1 MTRSHSGKV
10 ALVTGGASGIGRA
23 TVERMLEDGDA
34 VVAADL
40 NAENGDRLLAEL
52 SGPSGEGRLVF
63 VRTNVA
69 EEADVARA
77 VKCAVDTF
85 GRLDKL
91 VNNAGLGGAFG
102 PITEIDVEDWDYTF
116 HVLMRGVY
124 LGVKHGA
131 RAMIDRGEGG
141 AIVNIGSVAGLYG
154 GGGPVAYSSA
164 KAAVIN
170 FTRSVSIELAAHR
183 IRVNAVCPGFIRT
196 PLALGRGQG
205 PDLSALQP
213 WPEAGEPRN
222 LADVIAF
229 LCSDGSRFITGT
241 DIAVDGG
248 LTAAG
253 AQLVN
258 APGHTLAS
266 GVVGVN
272 RGTTGERSVIR
283 RRLDKD
289 AKPG

>member
-1 MTRSHSGKV
+1 MPQSDSGKV

-23 TVERMLEDGDA
+23 TVERFLDNGDA

-40 NAENGDRLLAEL
+40 NAESGERLLSEL
-52 SGPSGEGRLVF
+52 AGPGGEGRLIF

-69 EEADVARA
+69 EETDVAHAVERA
-77 VKCAVDTF
+77 VATF

-102 PITEIDVEDWDYTF
+102 PVTEVDVEDWDYTF
-116 HVLMRGVY
+116 DVLVRGVY

-131 RAMIDRGEGG
+131 RAMIARGEGG

-154 GGGPVAYSSA
+154 GAGPVPYSSA

-170 FTRSVSIELAAHR
+170 FTRSVAIELAAER
-183 IRVNAVCPGFIRT
+183 IRVNVVCPGFIRT
-196 PLALGRGQG
+196 PLALGGRTP
-205 PDLSALQP
+205 PDLSGLQP
-213 WPEAGEPRN
+213 WPEHGEAHHV
-222 LADVIAF
+222 ADVIAF
-229 LCSDGSRFITGT
+229 LCGDGARFVTGT

-253 AQLVN
+253 AQLTH
-258 APGHTLAS
+258 APGNTLAR

-283 RRLDKD
+283 RKLGAD
-289 AKPG
+289 ASRK

>member
-1 MTRSHSGKV
+1 MPHSSGGKV

-23 TVERMLEDGDA
+23 TVERLLNDGDA

-40 NAENGDRLLAEL
+40 NAENGDRLLSDL
-52 SGPSGEGRLVF
+52 SGASGEGRLIF
-63 VRTNVA
+63 VRTDVA
-69 EEADVARA
+69 EEGDVANAVNRA
-77 VKCAVDTF
+77 VETF

-102 PITEIDVEDWDYTF
+102 PITDVEVEDWDYTF
-116 HVLMRGVY
+116 DVLVRGVY

-131 RAMIDRGEGG
+131 RAMIRNGEGG
-141 AIVNIGSVAGLYG
+141 AIVNVGSVAGLYG
-154 GGGPVAYSSA
+154 GAGPVAYSSA
-164 KAAVIN
+164 KSAVIN

-196 PLALGRGQG
+196 PLALGGRAG

-213 WPEAGEPRN
+213 WPEPGEPHH
-222 LADVIAF
+222 LAAVIAF
-229 LCSDGSRFITGT
+229 LCSDDSRFITGT
-241 DIAVDGG
+241 DIVVDGG

-253 AQLVN
+253 AQLAS
-258 APGHTLAS
+258 APGITLAR

-283 RRLDKD
+283 RKLEN
-289 AKPG
+289 

>member
-1 MTRSHSGKV
+1 MPHADSGKV

-23 TVERMLEDGDA
+23 TVERLLEEGDA

-40 NAENGDRLLAEL
+40 NAANGERLLAEL
-52 SGPSGEGRLVF
+52 SGPGGEGRLIF
-63 VRTNVA
+63 VRANVA
-69 EEADVARA
+69 EEADVANAVKRA
-77 VKCAVDTF
+77 VDSF

-102 PITEIDVEDWDYTF
+102 PITDIEVDDWDYTF
-116 HVLMRGVY
+116 DVLVRGVY

-131 RAMIDRGEGG
+131 RAMIERGEGG

-154 GGGPVAYSSA
+154 GAGPVAYSSA

-196 PLALGRGQG
+196 PLALGGGAG
-205 PDLSALQP
+205 PDLSELQP
-213 WPEAGEPRN
+213 WPEHGEPRH

-229 LCSDGSRFITGT
+229 LCSDASRFITGT

-253 AQLVN
+253 AQLAR
-258 APGHTLAS
+258 APGNTLAK

-272 RGTTGERSVIR
+272 RGTTGERSLIR
-283 RRLDKD
+283 RKLGK
-289 AKPG
+289 A

>member
-1 MTRSHSGKV
+1 MPHPYSGKV

-23 TVERMLEDGDA
+23 TVERMLDDGDA

-40 NAENGDRLLAEL
+40 NAENGERLLSEL
-52 SGPSGEGRLVF
+52 HGASGEGRLVF

-69 EEADVARA
+69 EEADVASA
-77 VKCAVDTF
+77 VKRAVDTF

-102 PITEIDVEDWDYTF
+102 PITEVDVEDWDYTF
-116 HVLMRGVY
+116 HVLVRGVY

-131 RAMIDRGEGG
+131 RAMIARGDGG

-170 FTRSVSIELAAHR
+170 FTRSVSLELAAHR
-183 IRVNAVCPGFIRT
+183 IRVNVVCPGFIRT
-196 PLALGRGQG
+196 PLALGGGAG
-205 PDLSALQP
+205 PDLSGLQP
-213 WPEAGEPRN
+213 WPEPGEPRH

-253 AQLVN
+253 AQLAS
-258 APGHTLAS
+258 APGNTLAK

-272 RGTTGERSVIR
+272 RGSTGERSVIR
-283 RRLDKD
+283 RKLGREEIRK
-289 AKPG
+289 

>member
-1 MTRSHSGKV
+1 MTPSYSGKV

-23 TVERMLEDGDA
+23 TVERMLQDGDA

-40 NAENGDRLLAEL
+40 NAESGERLLSEL
-52 SGPSGEGRLVF
+52 SGPCGDGRLVF

-69 EEADVARA
+69 EEADVANA

-102 PITEIDVEDWDYTF
+102 PITEIDVDDWDYTF
-116 HVLMRGVY
+116 DVLVRGVY

-131 RAMIDRGEGG
+131 RAMIARGEGG

-154 GGGPVAYSSA
+154 GAGPVAYSSA

-183 IRVNAVCPGFIRT
+183 IRVNAVCPGFVRT
-196 PLALGRGQG
+196 PLALGRGPG
-205 PDLSALQP
+205 PDMSALQP
-213 WPEAGEPRN
+213 WPDSGEPQD
-222 LADVIAF
+222 LANVIAF

-253 AQLVN
+253 AQLAS
-258 APGHTLAS
+258 APGNTLAK

-272 RGTTGERSVIR
+272 RGSTGERSLIR
-283 RRLDKD
+283 RRIGDT
-289 AKPG
+289 P